1 MTGSLMSAVDLD
13 DRLISAVERCCSPAA
28 LPVYFVLAYLGG
40 IAMLGSGIHLFIAYK
55 HEADYVDR
63 KNMDFTPLNT
73 TCLIT
78 GVTHTYKTIREDRC
92 KFDCGGRY
100 TDKRDLYEL
109 CQDTRSF
116 TFTWSGDGDDKVH
129 TSGPMVTKR
138 SLSRAM
144 GTTYSW
150 SGDGDQNT
158 MCYGPNVGW
167 HGKWCTGRRECDG
180 GGSRDSKSCQWLIDG
195 SLQNL
200 TDDGKCDDGGDGA
213 EYSYCGYGTDE
224 ADCGVRDCTAA
235 ADAAAATDAATS
247 RRLAA
252 LTGPAG
258 EHGGAPTDAEPL
270 PAGDED
276 GAHAGAG
283 EHGPRGRRLARAE
296 VDEQPSPTGA
306 NLDPRR
312 TTLCPA
318 LAPGQLGD
326 RVPCWRPAEPCGR
339 PGATSGTWDWEAGPC
354 PASFPIRYNCGDR
367 DCYKIVDPRLEE
379 TAHDNIFQFE
389 TARGMFGGVILMGF
403 GGFITAVPFI
413 MCLGVTIML
422 LAQCCQWG
430 CKCNV
435 AQAARSRE
443 SARRLSNNVQML
455 GGANAAP
462 MRWLSSTTSDR
473 IDVVRAR
480 LADRGVNSSTHGTVV
495 NDAAIEEELKAQG
508 GHVGRT
514 VNRLMNRT
522 ERSEEA
528 QAAAI
533 TLE

>member
-1 MTGSLMSAVDLD
+1 
-13 DRLISAVERCCSPAA
+13 
-28 LPVYFVLAYLGG
+28 
-40 IAMLGSGIHLFIAYK
+40 
-55 HEADYVDR
+55 
-63 KNMDFTPLNT
+63 
-73 TCLIT
+73 
-78 GVTHTYKTIREDRC
+78 
-92 KFDCGGRY
+92 
-100 TDKRDLYEL
+100 
-109 CQDTRSF
+109 
-116 TFTWSGDGDDKVH
+116 
-129 TSGPMVTKR
+129 
-138 SLSRAM
+138 M

-195 SLQNL
+195 SLQNI